1 CQRIARH
8 VERLD
13 IKKQTDILNKGDK
26 ALGIFI
32 VVRGEA
38 EVVSQNGKD
47 VIATISEGDYFGEI
61 SVLFKVP
68 CTARVRVPQKAI
80 LLFLPV
86 EKANKVL
93 HRVQIELQEY
103 YKLRKY
109 MHLDADTRV
118 DQTILQTEIAKEAL
132 KQVPM
137 LESWSDE
144 SLSYII
150 SNIAKLHN
158 PIVLYPTNSCLIHQK
173 DPSREICILVRGK
186 VSVVDGKKVITTID
200 TKKSPICVG
209 EEGLFTNT
217 DRAVTFKT
225 LTVCHVIKIDKAAL
239 IETIHKMDAGTYYS
253 RSLDSWMRIKKWKS
267 RKVYNEYALNYSS
280 FLCSDVNRSDSKVD
294 QHWKLD
300 SAQAIDT
307 FNQNQQ
313 LFLLVHG
320 EAVFVSNNEKILE
333 LKDGDVFCKSSFLP
347 KLFIYS
353 IT

>member
-1 CQRIARH
+1 METSRAHGTVIVEIIELTEDAVKFFDRIARH

-68 CTARVRVPQKAI
+68 CTARVRVPQKAILLFLPVEKANKVLHRVQIELQEYYKLRKYMHLDADTRVDQTILQTEIAKEALKQVRKAI

-239 IETIHKMDAGTYYS
+239 IETIHKFEWMQEHII
-253 RSLDSWMRIKKWKS
+253 LDLW
-267 RKVYNEYALNYSS
+267 
-280 FLCSDVNRSDSKVD
+280 
-294 QHWKLD
+294 
-300 SAQAIDT
+300 T
-307 FNQNQQ
+307 P
-313 LFLLVHG
+313 G
-320 EAVFVSNNEKILE
+320 
-333 LKDGDVFCKSSFLP
+333 
-347 KLFIYS
+347 
-353 IT
+353 